1 MNNVNPI
8 ISVVMP
14 VYNGERFLNEA
25 IDSILNQS
33 YKNFEFLI
41 IDDCSTDKS
50 SDIINSY
57 LDERITFV
65 KNKNNIGQSATMNK
79 GIQFSR
85 GKYIARLDQD
95 DIAYENRLKIQIEF
109 IEKTNCS
116 IVGSWSQTIDES
128 GQVNGYFQHPIEFNI
143 ILNATCISVPFLH
156 SSVLM
161 KKKDILLVGGYSEN
175 FIIAMDWDLWI
186 KILKKGLIIKN
197 IPKVLISFRNHSNQT
212 SINKKMLLITYKE
225 NLRLIRTSRKLI
237 NDKSYYNA
245 SVAWEYHNNLMLNI
259 EIFKK
264 DKNITRLFS
273 EVIKIRPLFQYIK
286 LIFFYKIINKVKYF
300 YTPPLTFIKK

>member
-1 MNNVNPI
+1 MNKKNPI

-25 IDSILNQS
+25 IESILNQS

-41 IDDCSTDKS
+41 IDDCSIDNS
-50 SDIINSY
+50 YDIIKSY
-57 LDERITFV
+57 SDQRISLI

-79 GIQFSR
+79 GIELSK

-109 IEKTNCS
+109 IQETNCS
-116 IVGSWSQTIDES
+116 IVGSWSEAIDE
-128 GQVNGYFQHPIEFNI
+128 GGKVNGFFQHPIESNT

-161 KKKDILLVGGYSEN
+161 NKKDILLVGGYSEN

-197 IPKVLISFRNHSNQT
+197 IPKVLISFRNHSTQT

-225 NLRLIRTSRKLI
+225 NLKLIRTSRKLI
-237 NDKSYYNA
+237 NKKSYYNA
-245 SVAWEYHNNLMLNI
+245 SIAWEYHNNLMLNI

-264 DKNITRLFS
+264 DKNIARLFA
-273 EVIKIRPLFQYIK
+273 EVIKILPLFQYLK